1 MVQTALVDR
10 WSLLSQNESE
20 LFGRTIRVNIA
31 KPMRIKEGS
40 SRPGD
45 AWTLL
50 HNKAFALAR
59 TQILASVFLTVLSI
73 SVWSDDDWLKKF
85 SGKTLEEAE
94 AEAEAGETTKTT
106 AQEVNQVSLH
116 ALALYLLFAVMYS
129 SCLLYVFM

>member
-1 MVQTALVDR
+1 MLTVG
-10 WSLLSQNESE
+10 SLPLQNESE

-45 AWTLL
+45 AWRPLFCRTL
-50 HNKAFALAR
+50 
-59 TQILASVFLTVLSI
+59 QILLFDFFFFFLTALPI

-94 AEAEAGETTKTT
+94 AEAEAGETTKTA
-106 AQEVNQVSLH
+106 AQEVRQISLH
-116 ALALYLLFAVMYS
+116 AFDTS
-129 SCLLYVFM
+129 SAAYIFI

>member
-1 MVQTALVDR
+1 MTFLMSRQRARVDR
-10 WSLLSQNESE
+10 WSLLFQNESE

-45 AWTLL
+45 AWKPLL
-50 HNKAFALAR
+50 CRALKS
-59 TQILASVFLTVLSI
+59 LLWFVTVLPI

-106 AQEVNQVSLH
+106 AQEVSQISLH
-116 ALALYLLFAVMYS
+116 ALTLYLLDTFFLTISVS
-129 SCLLYVFM
+129 TG

>member
-1 MVQTALVDR
+1 M
-10 WSLLSQNESE
+10 QNESE

-45 AWTLL
+45 AWKHLL
-50 HNKAFALAR
+50 WHALKS
-59 TQILASVFLTVLSI
+59 LLCFLTALSI

-106 AQEVNQVSLH
+106 AQEVNQISLH
-116 ALALYLLFAVMYS
+116 ALALYLLFTVM
-129 SCLLYVFM
+129 